1 MTSSAAESDESTGEQ
16 RAADERF
23 EKKWT
28 RISMWLLAA
37 SPVLFIVAIALS
49 GFGLYPYDYMM
60 PVGLVAALTPVGL
73 SLLVGACAGLY
84 LLGGPKAAPFG
95 AVFVAGFGVLGYGI
109 AEADT
114 VWRDVGVALLTISC
128 ASFFVAPA
136 MSPRAKKKKRERR
149 QPTTAT
155 QAGLGGV
162 FVTGVVLAIIGH
174 LSDEWWQLLFGAL
187 TVGTVAGI
195 GIAMWIENR
204 RLASEPG

>member
-1 MTSSAAESDESTGEQ
+1 MSSSAAESGESAREQ
-16 RAADERF
+16 RAAADRF

-37 SPVLFIVAIALS
+37 SPVLFVVAIALS
-49 GFGLYPYDYMM
+49 GFGLYPYDYML
-60 PVGLVAALTPVGL
+60 PVGLVAALTPIGL

-114 VWRDVGVALLTISC
+114 RWRDVGVVLLAISC

-136 MSPRAKKKKRERR
+136 MSLRAKKRTKERR
-149 QPTTAT
+149 PSTTAK
-155 QAGLGGV
+155 QASLGGV
-162 FVTGVVLAIIGH
+162 VAAGVVFAVIGH
-174 LSDEWWQLLFGAL
+174 QSDEWWLLLFGAL
-187 TVGTVAGI
+187 TVGSAAGI
-195 GIAMWIENR
+195 GIATWIENR
-204 RLASEPG
+204 RLASESG

>member
-1 MTSSAAESDESTGEQ
+1 MTSGAAESDESIHEQ
-16 RAADERF
+16 RAAAERF

-37 SPVLFIVAIALS
+37 SPVLLIVAIALS
-49 GFGLYPYDYMM
+49 GFGLYPYDYML
-60 PVGLVAALTPVGL
+60 PVGLVAALAPVGL

-95 AVFVAGFGVLGYGI
+95 AVFVGGFGVLAYGI

-136 MSPRAKKKKRERR
+136 MSPRAKKRTRERR

-162 FVTGVVLAIIGH
+162 FVTGAVLAIIGH
-174 LSDEWWQLLFGAL
+174 LSDEWGLLLFGAL
-187 TVGTVAGI
+187 TVGTDAGI